1 VCAHGTIRFEEMG
14 PRKGPSIVKAR
25 KPSLVSQDRRARLRV
40 HETAWRELFAKA
52 DAVSEG
58 SVRDE
63 PEGRVWYGTTSLILH
78 LPLPVTH
85 EERHFLAAVA
95 ARDLHVRLRAI
106 RIAHREAQSRAPAAL
121 DIVSTELRVSHDP
134 EGVRIDVDIQA
145 PLIEGR
151 LGTSRR

>member
-1 VCAHGTIRFEEMG
+1 MTP
-14 PRKGPSIVKAR
+14 PRGPSIVKAR
-25 KPSLVSQDRRARLRV
+25 KPALVSQDRRARLRV
-40 HETAWRELFAKA
+40 HEPAWRELFERA

-58 SVRDE
+58 SCRE
-63 PEGRVWYGTTSLILH
+63 EAEGRVWYGTTSLILP

-85 EERHFLAAVA
+85 EERHFIAAVA

-106 RIAHREAQSRAPAAL
+106 RIAHREAQSRAPGAL
-121 DIVSTELRVSHDP
+121 DIVMTELRVSHDP
-134 EGVRIDVDIQA
+134 QGVRIDVDIQA

>member
-1 VCAHGTIRFEEMG
+1 MTP
-14 PRKGPSIVKAR
+14 PRGPSIVKAR
-25 KPSLVSQDRRARLRV
+25 KPALVSQDRRARLRV
-40 HETAWRELFAKA
+40 HEPAWRELFERA

-58 SVRDE
+58 SCRE
-63 PEGRVWYGTTSLILH
+63 EAGGRVWYGTTSLILP

-85 EERHFLAAVA
+85 EERHFIAAVA

-106 RIAHREAQSRAPAAL
+106 RIAHREAQSRAPGAL
-121 DIVSTELRVSHDP
+121 DIVMTELRVSHDP
-134 EGVRIDVDIQA
+134 QGVRIDVDIQA

>member
-1 VCAHGTIRFEEMG
+1 MG
-14 PRKGPSIVKAR
+14 PRRGPSIVKAR
-25 KPSLVSQDRRARLRV
+25 KPSLVSIDRRARLRV
-40 HETAWRELFAKA
+40 HEPVWRDLFDRA

-58 SVRDE
+58 SCRDE
-63 PEGRVWYGTTSLILH
+63 EEGRVWYGSTSLILPLG
-78 LPLPVTH
+78 LPFTH

-106 RIAHREAQSRAPAAL
+106 RVAHREAQSRAPAAL
-121 DIVSTELRVSHDP
+121 DNATCEITVSSDP
-134 EGVRIDVDIQA
+134 KGVRIDVDIQA